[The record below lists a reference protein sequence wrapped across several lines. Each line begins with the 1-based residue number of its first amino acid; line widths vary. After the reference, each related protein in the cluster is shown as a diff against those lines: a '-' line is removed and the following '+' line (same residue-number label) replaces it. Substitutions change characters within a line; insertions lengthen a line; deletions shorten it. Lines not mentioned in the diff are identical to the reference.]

1 MFKMSILIL
10 KSSEEMML
18 KMTFEMLV
26 AQMMTL
32 PSKFLI
38 GECLEIDTKFE
49 KLLKEAQN
57 N

>member
-1 MFKMSILIL
+1 VFKMSILIL